1 MCYSIC
7 RKIKSKIIHHTTKY
21 HGIVNFGVFG
31 HDKKKTTKSND
42 IEGIGKIHYLDE
54 NRKWKSID
62 FAANCQNIIR
72 INKSCLVIFL
82 TVTVKN
88 KAEYV
93 RMEISPV
100 AITHCCVQCDD
111 NISISMRVIEINK
124 IQKRVNTDNGK
135 SWKKMT
141 SCEQKAVIQFQHNV
155 IWKFEDN
162 LWDQAVVSVLINK
175 HEYMND
181 VICSIGEILDQPVE
195 TDNEEIDARKLLW
208 DKKKKCWLHSHSI
221 INNNMQKEE
230 QKLFGGGTVN
240 CLECS
245 ALHTIYKIPDYC
257 INKEYLNIDEFNEI
271 SYYLREQYSYGN
283 TW

>member
-82 TVTVKN
+82 N
-88 KAEYV
+88 KPEYV
-93 RMEISPV
+93 RIEISPV
-100 AITHCCVQCDD
+100 AITHCC
-111 NISISMRVIEINK
+111 
-124 IQKRVNTDNGK
+124 IQY
-135 SWKKMT
+135 
-141 SCEQKAVIQFQHNV
+141 
-155 IWKFEDN
+155 EDN
-162 LWDQAVVSVLINK
+162 LWDVSEVSALINK
-175 HEYMND
+175 YEYMSD
-181 VICSIGEILDQPVE
+181 VICSVGKILDQPVVTE
-195 TDNEEIDARKLLW
+195 NEEIDKRKLLW